1 MKLLLDTHTFLWW
14 DSHPDQ
20 LSETILEL
28 CHDPKNSLFLSVVS
42 LWEMQ
47 IKSQLNKLELRLPL
61 QQLFQEQYSQN
72 GIMPL
77 NVLPHHIFTVATLAQ
92 AHKDPFDR
100 LLIAQAKTEKMILL
114 SKDHVFKDYDV
125 DVIW

>member
-1 MKLLLDTHTFLWW
+1 
-14 DSHPDQ
+14 
-20 LSETILEL
+20 
-28 CHDPKNSLFLSVVS
+28 
-42 LWEMQ
+42 
-47 IKSQLNKLELRLPL
+47 
-61 QQLFQEQYSQN
+61 
-72 GIMPL
+72 MPL
-77 NVLPHHIFTVATLAQ
+77 NVLPHHIFAVVTLAQ